1 MQHHQPIIQLS
12 DHIKSKIKY
21 HEPGSVSCSSDELI
35 LSDHTHEDNE
45 SFPSSSL
52 QHLYRKRSSTF
63 ITRHTQKPSIPE
75 YATVDKR
82 NSFQSIR
89 TPQQQEPCQEC
100 FHRQNLIQSANQRLL
115 RAYNEN
121 RRLTE
126 ELRSFISLNHQYEED
141 NLKLKQHLMKMS
153 AYLEEYKTHFNQ
165 LKQKFIAEKNNQ
177 VQQDFGNDQLRRL
190 RHEMY
195 VCKQVVASKQQ
206 EEQKNIDYFSRQQ
219 WD

>member
-1 MQHHQPIIQLS
+1 
-12 DHIKSKIKY
+12 
-21 HEPGSVSCSSDELI
+21 
-35 LSDHTHEDNE
+35 
-45 SFPSSSL
+45 
-52 QHLYRKRSSTF
+52 
-63 ITRHTQKPSIPE
+63 
-75 YATVDKR
+75 
-82 NSFQSIR
+82 
-89 TPQQQEPCQEC
+89 
-100 FHRQNLIQSANQRLL
+100 
-115 RAYNEN
+115 
-121 RRLTE
+121 
-126 ELRSFISLNHQYEED
+126 
-141 NLKLKQHLMKMS
+141 

>member
-12 DHIKSKIKY
+12 DHVKSKIKDR
-21 HEPGSVSCSSDELI
+21 EPGSFSRSSDELI
-35 LSDHTHEDNE
+35 LSDHTNEDNE
-45 SFPSSSL
+45 SFRSPSL

-75 YATVDKR
+75 YAIVNKR
-82 NSFQSIR
+82 NSCQSIR
-89 TPQQQEPCQEC
+89 TPQRQEPCQEC
-100 FHRQNLIQSANQRLL
+100 FHRQNLIQSANQQLL
-115 RAYNEN
+115 RAYSEN

-126 ELRSFISLNHQYEED
+126 QLRSFISLNRQYEED

-165 LKQKFIAEKNNQ
+165 LKQTFIAEKNNQ
-177 VQQDFGNDQLRRL
+177 VQQGFDNDQLRRL
-190 RHEMY
+190 RHEMH
-195 VCKQVVASKQQ
+195 VCRQVVASKQQ

-219 WD
+219 